1 MGVVSVIA
9 ILFSLYVKSLLAGVS
24 SDMKAINTKI
34 DSIKKCINDIQI
46 ETLTKISE
54 LSERIATIESK
65 LTK

>member
-24 SDMKAINTKI
+24 SDMKAINAKI